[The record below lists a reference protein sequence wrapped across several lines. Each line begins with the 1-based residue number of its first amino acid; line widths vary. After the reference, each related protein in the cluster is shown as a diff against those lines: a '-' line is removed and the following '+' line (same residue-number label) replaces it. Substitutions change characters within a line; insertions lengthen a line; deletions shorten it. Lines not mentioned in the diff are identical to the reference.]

1 MISRVLLLLYLL
13 LLCNPFT
20 FAQEKEKPVNI
31 PSFIIH
37 NKFTNKDSYTLIRW
51 VSWTDDQKVKIF
63 NYAQEQNK
71 TYEKIQLDVAQQ
83 IQKIRDALPSEE
95 EKNAFNEKKK
105 TAELMGNAQ
114 GEMAVK
120 VKVYI
125 ESLLTEDQKKEF
137 TDKKKNASLMKEEL
151 EKNLSEF
158 DEKTKQLKAS
168 PFNEHLYHVLT
179 SATKYIHTPEVWALT
194 RTPLS
199 EEEKTKISN
208 MLNKIMQI
216 EQGYHLAVEK
226 TSEELNITNGYSL
239 FDFNMKKDFGTDL
252 LYKEIK
258 SFSKQNQEIFTN
270 LVAHYN
276 NQKKLLLAIYQK
288 YGENTK
294 FEIPMTPPRIVDET
308 NK

>member
-71 TYEKIQLDVAQQ
+71 SYEKIQMDVAQQ

-179 SATKYIHTPEVWALT
+179 SATKYIHTPEVSWRLRKSA
-194 RTPLS
+194 RRNPAFQSPCARVPLS
-199 EEEKTKISN
+199 
-208 MLNKIMQI
+208 
-216 EQGYHLAVEK
+216 GLASASMCCIPCRLQNPLASYRVAAQAA
-226 TSEELNITNGYSL
+226 
-239 FDFNMKKDFGTDL
+239 FRHD
-252 LYKEIK
+252 K
-258 SFSKQNQEIFTN
+258 SRRPS
-270 LVAHYN
+270 
-276 NQKKLLLAIYQK
+276 
-288 YGENTK
+288 
-294 FEIPMTPPRIVDET
+294 
-308 NK
+308 